1 MRVTR
6 TDISDTKVKL
16 TVTADQELMTRTKNH
31 VLEHVG
37 AKHVKLPG
45 FRAGKAPLALI
56 EKNVDPSLLQSEFLD
71 EILNRMYN
79 EAIKVEKVRPIGQPE
94 VSVKKFV
101 PFTDLE
107 AEITQEII
115 GAITLPDYRK
125 IKMTPPKT
133 EVTPEDIKG
142 VLETLK
148 RRMADKKQVNRAAKE
163 GDEAVI
169 DFAGTDTNGKPV
181 SGADGK
187 DYPLVIG
194 SNTFIPGFE
203 PEVVGMKPGQDK
215 TFDVVFPKDYQVA
228 ALQGQKVTFKVTL
241 KQLSELIEPKVDDDF
256 AAKAGPFKTVKEL
269 KADIRKQ
276 LGQDRQAD
284 AQRAFENE
292 IIQEI
297 AQKSEVALPDQLI
310 DEQIQRAEDEER
322 QNLTYRGQTWQ
333 EHLEQEGV
341 TEEEHRKRQR
351 PNAELNVKA
360 SLVLSEIADRE
371 GITVT
376 PEELEVRIQI
386 MKGQYADPAMQAELE
401 KPENR
406 NEIVSR
412 IMTEKTVEK
421 LVSYVTGAK

>member
-1 MRVTR
+1 MRVKR
-6 TDISDTKVKL
+6 TDISDTKVTL
-16 TVTADQELMTRTKNH
+16 TITADQALMDHIK
-31 VLEHVG
+31 EHTLQHLG

-56 EKNVDPSLLQSEFLD
+56 EKNVDPAQLQSEFLD
-71 EILNRMYN
+71 EALNRLYN
-79 EAIKVEKVRPIGQPE
+79 EAIKAENIRPIGQPE
-94 VSVKKFV
+94 VSMKKFV

-107 AEITQEII
+107 VDITQEII
-115 GAITLPDYRK
+115 GTITLPDYK
-125 IKMTPPKT
+125 KMKKT
-133 EVTPEDIKG
+133 VPSSDITTEDING
-142 VLETLK
+142 VIETLK
-148 RRMADKKQVNRAAKE
+148 RRMADKKEVARAAKD

-169 DFAGTDTNGKPV
+169 DFSGVDDKGQPV

-187 DYPLVIG
+187 DYPLVLG

-203 PEVVGMKPGQDK
+203 PEIVGLKAGDNK
-215 TFDVVFPKDYQVA
+215 TFDIVFPKDYQVS
-228 ALQGQKVTFKVTL
+228 ALQGKKVTFSITL

-269 KADIRKQ
+269 KDDIRKQ
-276 LGQDRQAD
+276 LSEERRAD

-297 AQKSEVALPDQLI
+297 AEKSKVALPEQLI
-310 DEQIQRAEDEER
+310 DQQIQRSEDEER
-322 QNLTYRGQTWQ
+322 QNLAYRGQTWQ

-360 SLVLSEIADRE
+360 SLVLSEIADKE
-371 GITVT
+371 NVTVT
-376 PEELEVRIQI
+376 PEELEIRVQI
-386 MKGQYADPAMQAELE
+386 LKGQYSDPTMQTELD

-406 NEIVSR
+406 NELISR
-412 IMTEKTVEK
+412 IMTEKTVAK
-421 LVSYVTGAK
+421 LVDYATKK

>member
-1 MRVTR
+1 MRVQK

-16 TVTADQELMTRTKNH
+16 TVTADQELMTKTKNH
-31 VLEHVG
+31 VLQHVA

-71 EILNRMYN
+71 DILNRMYA
-79 EAIKVEKVRPIGQPE
+79 EAIKAEKVRPIGQPE
-94 VSVKKFV
+94 VSIKKFV
-101 PFTDLE
+101 PFTELE
-107 AEITQEII
+107 ADITQEAI
-115 GAITLPDYRK
+115 GQITLPDYKKMRK
-125 IKMTPPKT
+125 TPPKT
-133 EVTPEDIKG
+133 SVTAEDVNG

-148 RRMADKKQVNRAAKE
+148 RRMADKKSVDRAAKV

-169 DFAGTDTNGKPV
+169 DFAGQDAKGKPV
-181 SGADGK
+181 SGADGT
-187 DYPLVIG
+187 DYPLVLG

-203 PEVVGMKPGQDK
+203 PEVVGMKVGTEK
-215 TFDVVFPKDYQVA
+215 TFDVVFPKDYQVS

-241 KQLSELIEPKVDDDF
+241 KQLAELIEPKVDDAF
-256 AAKAGPFKTVKEL
+256 AAKAGPFTTVKEL
-269 KADIRKQ
+269 KDDIRKQ
-276 LGQDRQAD
+276 LGQDRQMD

-292 IIQEI
+292 IIQDI
-297 AQKSEVALPDQLI
+297 ASKAKVALPEQLI

-360 SLVLSEIADRE
+360 SLVLSEIAERE
-371 GITVT
+371 GVTVT
-376 PEELEVRIQI
+376 PEELEVRTQI
-386 MKGQYADPAMQAELE
+386 LKGQYADPAMQAEFD
-401 KPENR
+401 KPQNR
-406 NEIVSR
+406 NELASR
-412 IMTEKTVEK
+412 IMTEKTIAK
-421 LVSYVTGAK
+421 LVGYVTGAK